1 MQPSLHATW
10 TYYIGIYY
18 IWVGIL
24 ADPQRVTAS
33 RFSLFTSSVF
43 FVVPLHRILKH
54 RTMAKNDKEKID
66 WGKVIQVAIAI
77 LTVIAGTFFE
87 SCTHFMADMRAMLM
101 F

>member
-1 MQPSLHATW
+1 MPRSQHATW
-10 TYYIGIYY
+10 SYYIGIYY
-18 IWVGIL
+18 IWGGIL
-24 ADPQRVTAS
+24 AGLQRVTAS
-33 RFSLFTSSVF
+33 RFSLFTLGVF
-43 FVVPLHRILKH
+43 FVVSLHRIKKL

-87 SCTHFMADMRAMLM
+87 SCTHFMADARAMLM